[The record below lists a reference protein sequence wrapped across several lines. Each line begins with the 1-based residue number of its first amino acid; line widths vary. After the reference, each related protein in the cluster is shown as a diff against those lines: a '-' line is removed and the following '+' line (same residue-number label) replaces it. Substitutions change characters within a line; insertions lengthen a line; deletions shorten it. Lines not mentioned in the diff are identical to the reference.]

1 MATIST
7 SAKVA
12 AGVQPK
18 ASRISELTT
27 VSTFSANGSLST
39 GDVIQMV
46 KVPVNGTVI
55 DIKVSCVLSGQGSIK
70 VGDGVSTARYIS
82 DTGASASSGI
92 LSLNAQ
98 GFVPYTYST
107 DDTIDV
113 IYSGSTNASS
123 GALYM
128 IATIAIDT

>member
-7 SAKVA
+7 SAKVQS
-12 AGVQPK
+12 GIQPK
-18 ASRISELTT
+18 ASRVSELTT

-46 KVPVNGTVI
+46 KVPVNGTVV
-55 DIKVSCVLSGQGSIK
+55 DLKVSCVLSGQGSIT
-70 VGDGVSTARYIS
+70 VGDGVSTARYIAAS
-82 DTGASASSGI
+82 AASASTGM
-92 LSLNAQ
+92 LVMNAQ

-123 GALYM
+123 GAIYM
-128 IATIAIDT
+128 IATISIDI